1 MIGRST
7 AWAGMRYPGR
17 VMASEVRDEWQ
28 AAIDFGI
35 DVTLLEEN
43 LRRTPA
49 ERFRRLNAINK
60 ILHEVEIRTVPED
73 VRDRRAAEE
82 LVAKF
87 GDLLK
92 YAAP

>member
-43 LRRTPA
+43 S
-49 ERFRRLNAINK
+49 
-60 ILHEVEIRTVPED
+60 
-73 VRDRRAAEE
+73 AAHPRS
-82 LVAKF
+82 ASA
-87 GDLLK
+87 G
-92 YAAP
+92 

>member
-1 MIGRST
+1 
-7 AWAGMRYPGR
+7 
-17 VMASEVRDEWQ
+17 MASEVRDEWQ

-49 ERFRRLNAINK
+49 ERLCELEAMNSFMD
-60 ILHEVEIRTVPED
+60 EVQARTVPED
-73 VRDRRAAEE
+73 LRRELAAEA

-87 GDLLK
+87 GDLLR
-92 YAAP
+92 YAEP

>member
-1 MIGRST
+1 
-7 AWAGMRYPGR
+7 MRYPAR
-17 VMASEVRDEWQ
+17 VMATEVRDEWQ

-49 ERFRRLNAINK
+49 ERLRLDAINK

-92 YAAP
+92 YAGP